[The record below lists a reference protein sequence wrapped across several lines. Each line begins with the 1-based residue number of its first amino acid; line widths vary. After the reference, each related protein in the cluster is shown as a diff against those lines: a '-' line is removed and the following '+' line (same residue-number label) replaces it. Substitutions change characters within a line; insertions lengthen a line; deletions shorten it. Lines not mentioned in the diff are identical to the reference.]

1 MNLTLNIHN
10 FDKTYLYLLDPIK
23 NFVIDNAMFY
33 KFLYSTPV
41 STFNC
46 LMFSIKFYNVTITK
60 SFNKYKMILDKQNNN
75 DIIKCLLNI
84 EKEILSKISLNGKP
98 QYDLCNHLNMGYLKL
113 YSKYELTDKLDSI
126 YITLKVSGIWKTND
140 SYGLTYK
147 FSV

>member
-1 MNLTLNIHN
+1 MNLTLSTNN

-23 NFVIDNAMFY
+23 NFVIENAMFY
-33 KFLYSTPV
+33 KFLYSTPI

-46 LMFSIKFYNVTITK
+46 LIFSIKFNNVIISK
-60 SFNKYKMILDKQNNN
+60 SFNKYKMVVDKQTNN
-75 DIIKCLLNI
+75 DIIKFLLNI
-84 EKEILSKISLNGKP
+84 EKEILSNISLSGKP

-113 YSKYELTDKLDSI
+113 YSKYELNEKIDSV
-126 YITLKVSGIWKTND
+126 YITLKLSGIWKTND